1 MKNYERKNQDLSKK
15 LNKKEELEKKITDN
29 NVENSDLNIL
39 KSELEALIEEITLLQ
54 REIVDAE
61 DTYNETLTEQTKI
74 KKEEIKNKEQE
85 IKSLNSQE
93 STQATN
99 IYQQLI
105 SDLGVARSQNSEKI
119 ADLKSQNKIKKMNND
134 LFNLVANKDGVVH
147 YTTPVKIGIGVQAF
161 QPLAQIDNGKDSK
174 LIVESYI
181 PAQDRSRV
189 RVGNSVKVSVTGVNQ
204 TKYGMLQGKIN
215 EISAGTV
222 FQNGSEENSQL
233 LYQIIIELNNTNLKS
248 NKDTIKVEASMPVVA
263 NIIYDKETYLE
274 WILNELN
281 LKK

>member
-1 MKNYERKNQDLSKK
+1 
-15 LNKKEELEKKITDN
+15 
-29 NVENSDLNIL
+29 
-39 KSELEALIEEITLLQ
+39 
-54 REIVDAE
+54 
-61 DTYNETLTEQTKI
+61 
-74 KKEEIKNKEQE
+74 
-85 IKSLNSQE
+85 
-93 STQATN
+93 
-99 IYQQLI
+99 
-105 SDLGVARSQNSEKI
+105 
-119 ADLKSQNKIKKMNND
+119 
-134 LFNLVANKDGVVH
+134 
-147 YTTPVKIGIGVQAF
+147 
-161 QPLAQIDNGKDSK
+161 
-174 LIVESYI
+174 
-181 PAQDRSRV
+181 
-189 RVGNSVKVSVTGVNQ
+189 VGNSVKVSVTGVNQ

>member
-1 MKNYERKNQDLSKK
+1 
-15 LNKKEELEKKITDN
+15 
-29 NVENSDLNIL
+29 
-39 KSELEALIEEITLLQ
+39 
-54 REIVDAE
+54 
-61 DTYNETLTEQTKI
+61 
-74 KKEEIKNKEQE
+74 
-85 IKSLNSQE
+85 
-93 STQATN
+93 
-99 IYQQLI
+99 
-105 SDLGVARSQNSEKI
+105 
-119 ADLKSQNKIKKMNND
+119 
-134 LFNLVANKDGVVH
+134 
-147 YTTPVKIGIGVQAF
+147 
-161 QPLAQIDNGKDSK
+161 
-174 LIVESYI
+174 YI